1 MSEAQNSPSQACGN
15 ALACEKHEIRRARCG
30 NTWHVK
36 NAKFNMPRC
45 VEAPWHIKNTKVDEA
60 GCVETP
66 WHVEPYPFVAIHV
79 ENRRGGVEPSP
90 FTAIRIEN
98 RGGFEP
104 PHFDPGKVVSRKRE
118 KKECCGTPLV
128 PAFPLLIT
136 NYRSLAALSG
146 SILAPSMTINRR
158 FQPFVGGWNLRLIV
172 IPSTHIK
179 LHKARCG
186 DRCARFVS
194 WQTPKATTRQLVWV
208 IFW

>member
-1 MSEAQNSPSQACGN
+1 
-15 ALACEKHEIRRARCG
+15 
-30 NTWHVK
+30 
-36 NAKFNMPRC
+36 MPRC

-128 PAFPLLIT
+128 PAFP
-136 NYRSLAALSG
+136 
-146 SILAPSMTINRR
+146 
-158 FQPFVGGWNLRLIV
+158 FLIV
-172 IPSTHIK
+172 VGRSKWRVLMHMWLTCDAGYSTH
-179 LHKARCG
+179 LYCEHMHCS
-186 DRCARFVS
+186 V
-194 WQTPKATTRQLVWV
+194 
-208 IFW
+208 